1 MVKAKLKT
9 IHSFYKITCGE
20 AEPELNNENPTPLPL
35 VEPEPP
41 QTQQDEEQ
49 GTNEV
54 TFQGVGYLEQDPG
67 LHPQIWQYPL
77 NQRDDVVR
85 AYLKLGPM
93 QPLLQNYEAS
103 GVQGH
108 QRRFKYN
115 WFSIF
120 PYSESKNRA
129 YCFYCFLRS
138 MNRNKRG
145 GSDVFT
151 VHGFNNWKKVNDG
164 KKCAFL
170 SHVGSDH
177 CSVHNNAVTE
187 CRVLLNQPGL
197 DNVVEARTQQEL
209 EDNRLR
215 LKTSVAAVKWLA
227 DQACAFRG
235 NDDCSVKEQRKLS

>member
-1 MVKAKLKT
+1 MVKAKLKP
-9 IHSFYKITCGE
+9 IYSFYKIAGGD
-20 AEPELNNENPTPLPL
+20 AEPELINENSTLLPL

-41 QTQQDEEQ
+41 QTQQDEEP

-54 TFQGVGYLEQDPG
+54 TFQGVGYLERDPG
-67 LHPQIWQYPL
+67 LRPQIWQYPL

-85 AYLKLGPM
+85 AYLKLGPL

-120 PYSESKNRA
+120 PSWLEYLESKNRA

-145 GSDVFT
+145 GSDAFT
-151 VHGFNNWKKVNDG
+151 VHGFNN
-164 KKCAFL
+164 
-170 SHVGSDH
+170 
-177 CSVHNNAVTE
+177 
-187 CRVLLNQPGL
+187 
-197 DNVVEARTQQEL
+197 
-209 EDNRLR
+209 
-215 LKTSVAAVKWLA
+215 
-227 DQACAFRG
+227 
-235 NDDCSVKEQRKLS
+235 